1 MFGLDTDRYD
11 FYRAPAAG
19 LIFVVLLVGAVLKY
33 RGGTSVS
40 KNWKISRK
48 SKTEQNRNNRNDEN
62 SSIQEPIVNG
72 KNNKFLNY

>member
-40 KNWKISRK
+40 RNRKNSRK
-48 SKTEQNRNNRNDEN
+48 SKTQHNRNNRSDEN
-62 SSIQEPIVNG
+62 SSIKESIVNCK
-72 KNNKFLNY
+72 KNAKC